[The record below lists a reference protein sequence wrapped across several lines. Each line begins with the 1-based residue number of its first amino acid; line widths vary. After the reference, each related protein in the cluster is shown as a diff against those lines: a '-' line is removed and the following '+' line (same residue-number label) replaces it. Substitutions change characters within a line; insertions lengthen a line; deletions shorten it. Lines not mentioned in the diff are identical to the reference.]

1 VRTITF
7 LLPLTLA
14 VGAVLPSADSQRG
27 QDVFQKQ
34 GCVRCHSVQGSGGTG
49 APDLGRV
56 VDRNFTP
63 ALLASTMWNHAPTMW
78 SAMRQQ
84 NVDIPQLSEQ
94 DSADLFAFFY
104 SARYF
109 DKPGDAARGK
119 RAFAA
124 RHCADCHGINDSKV
138 AAAPPVSRW
147 QSLQSPISL
156 AEAMWNH
163 SGRMR
168 EEMARHNI
176 TWQKLSGQELT
187 DILVYLRN
195 LREMR
200 GRPARFQTAGSKA
213 GEAMFTDKGCVNCHK
228 GELDLRERLRGRT
241 LTEIAVSMWNH
252 APQMTGQAK
261 TFAPGE
267 MQQLLT
273 YIWADQYFEDR
284 GNPQAGRKVFSGKSC
299 TACHSGSG
307 NAPDLTKR
315 AGQFSSVSMVASLWR
330 HGPTML
336 DKMKQMNIQWPR
348 LTDRQMSDLIAY
360 LNK

>member
-1 VRTITF
+1 MRTITF

-168 EEMARHNI
+168 EEMARQNI

-200 GRPARFQTAGSKA
+200 GRPAGSRQR
-213 GEAMFTDKGCVNCHK
+213 VP
-228 GELDLRERLRGRT
+228 RRGR
-241 LTEIAVSMWNH
+241 LCSRIRDA
-252 APQMTGQAK
+252 
-261 TFAPGE
+261 
-267 MQQLLT
+267 
-273 YIWADQYFEDR
+273 
-284 GNPQAGRKVFSGKSC
+284 
-299 TACHSGSG
+299 
-307 NAPDLTKR
+307 
-315 AGQFSSVSMVASLWR
+315 
-330 HGPTML
+330 
-336 DKMKQMNIQWPR
+336 
-348 LTDRQMSDLIAY
+348 
-360 LNK
+360 